1 MRISDWS
8 SDVCSSDLSEDELT
22 NETRIGLTR
31 VQDSGAVYVS
41 PIEYQEQWGLLKTAA
56 APVYGVDGSITGSA
70 GADVNISVI
79 QVATQNA
86 LFMSAMIGI
95 GSILACILVAMALV
109 RRIARPIEA
118 LTAAML
124 KIAGGGPPPL
134 TRSEER
140 GSGKGV
146 AAR

>member
-1 MRISDWS
+1 MQVLGGGADMFYVLDGTEGADHSPIG
-8 SDVCSSDLSEDELT
+8 SEDERT

-86 LFMSAMIGI
+86 LFMSAMLGI
-95 GSILACILVAMALV
+95 GSIIACILVAMELA
-109 RRIARPIEA
+109 RRTERPIEA
-118 LTAAML
+118 LTAASL
-124 KIAGGGPPPL
+124 DRKRVEQGKGGG
-134 TRSEER
+134 
-140 GSGKGV
+140 
-146 AAR
+146 

>member
-95 GSILACILVAMALV
+95 GSILACLLVAMELA
-109 RRIARPIEA
+109 RRIARPIDA
-118 LTAAML
+118 LAAAT
-124 KIAGGGPPPL
+124 IGRASGG
-134 TRSEER
+134 ER
-140 GSGKGV
+140 V
-146 AAR
+146 

>member
-1 MRISDWS
+1 MQVLGGGADMFYVLDGTEGADHSPIG
-8 SDVCSSDLSEDELT
+8 SEDERT

-79 QVATQNA
+79 QE
-86 LFMSAMIGI
+86 IGRA
-95 GSILACILVAMALV
+95 SC
-109 RRIARPIEA
+109 RAR
-118 LTAAML
+118 
-124 KIAGGGPPPL
+124 
-134 TRSEER
+134 
-140 GSGKGV
+140 V
-146 AAR
+146 CQYV